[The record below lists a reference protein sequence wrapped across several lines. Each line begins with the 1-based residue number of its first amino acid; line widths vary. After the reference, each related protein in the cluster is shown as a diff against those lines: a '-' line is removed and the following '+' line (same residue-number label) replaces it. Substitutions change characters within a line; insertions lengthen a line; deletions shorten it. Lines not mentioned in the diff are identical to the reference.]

1 MLRWLLADISQFE
14 CLRKGSFVQFEKQS
28 VENLKVMNFWNDEI
42 YLSLV
47 RIIDTSVGFEIH
59 GWRKV

>member
-47 RIIDTSVGFEIH
+47 RIIDTSVGFEIR